1 MIIVQFNN
9 SSEHDEL
16 IIRKYVFT
24 KLLWIT
30 YVPSLFVDRNET
42 DSQHDTMSKS
52 FIKFKVTMKIFM

>member
-42 DSQHDTMSKS
+42 DSHHDTMNKS
-52 FIKFKVTMKIFM
+52 FIKFKVTMEIFM